1 MYPSGVATPSC
12 VVVGWSAEE
21 MEAMTEGVARGR
33 RGAGHELPHVRP
45 CLVRQR
51 PQPVFDGATTTVNSH
66 AAHAP
71 LDDVEGLRP
80 KRRTPWR
87 AAGCAPPRRW
97 SYRSSFYV
105 GSSSRDADTG
115 TWNCLT
121 LSYWTMRPAFSWKPA
136 YISSLIG
143 PPHRHRARL
152 RSGGTRPSS
161 SPTSSSHD
169 TWNG

>member
-1 MYPSGVATPSC
+1 MYPSGVATPLSC
-12 VVVGWSAEE
+12 LVVGWSAEE
-21 MEAMTEGVARGR
+21 MEAMTEGVACGR
-33 RGAGHELPHVRP
+33 RGAGHAVPHVRP

-51 PQPVFDGATTTVNSH
+51 PQPVFDGATTAVNSH

-87 AAGCAPPRRW
+87 AAGCAPPRRR
-97 SYRSSFYV
+97 SYRYFYL

-121 LSYWTMRPAFSWKPA
+121 SSYWTMRPAVSLNPA

-143 PPHRHRARL
+143 PPHRRRGRL
-152 RSGGTRPSS
+152 RPGGTRPSS
-161 SPTSSSHD
+161 SPSQ
-169 TWNG
+169 GMCPV